1 PLPAGAGHNR
11 FVWNLRTPRPRALE
25 YEFSIAAVSGADTP
39 EVPQGLFVMPG
50 RYEVRLTVDGQ
61 TLSQPLTVAMDPRA
75 HPAPADL
82 AAQHGFYQEVAQ
94 AMELTTSSQ
103 ERVEARAD
111 RLEKLD
117 QELAGRPA
125 SHGRGRPV
133 QGRNDGRE
141 LRSHRRRPQRPGHRR
156 RRLRLRTHRAAAGG

>member
-1 PLPAGAGHNR
+1 
-11 FVWNLRTPRPRALE
+11 
-25 YEFSIAAVSGADTP
+25 
-39 EVPQGLFVMPG
+39 
-50 RYEVRLTVDGQ
+50 EVRLTVDGQ

-103 ERVEARAD
+103 ERVEALAD

-117 QELAGRPA
+117 QELAGRQDLQEA
-125 SHGRGRPV
+125 A
-133 QGRNDGRE
+133 
-141 LRSHRRRPQRPGHRR
+141 RRLTAAVDRFKGETTDESFDPIAGVLSALAIDVEGCDCAPIAPQREVFSTYRE
-156 RRLRLRTHRAAAGG
+156 RLDAALARWKTLLASGPVSDLDRQVRAAGLAPVVP